1 MASTA
6 WMCGSCPTDCS
17 LLPMNGEHE
26 APEATPVK
34 ILVVVGT
41 RPEAI
46 KLVPMILAL
55 KESDLF
61 IPQVVSTGQHQDM
74 VKEVFELAGIEI
86 DFNLWVGGARS
97 ELNDRVREVMGRLD
111 DFVRVQYGADGTV
124 KQEEVA
130 AGDYPMAIMVQGDTT
145 SAFAAALA
153 AFHLR
158 IPVIHLEAGLRTG
171 SNLTPF
177 PEELNRELI
186 TCIAA
191 FNLAPTS
198 HNLEN
203 LVREN
208 VPVSQIFI
216 TGNTGIDSLQWAAG
230 LEVEFSDPIVGEI
243 CASDRRVVTVTA
255 HRRENWGEGIDGI
268 SAGIR
273 LLAIEHPDTY
283 FVIPQHPNPAV
294 REQWANLNDLPNIC
308 LTDALSYPEFAR
320 LMVRSFLLI
329 TDSGGIQEEAPS
341 LGKPVLV
348 CRDSTERGE
357 GIEAGTLKLVGT
369 EPASIQAGADL
380 LLRDE
385 NAYREMSEAD
395 NPYGDG
401 HASERI
407 VAALT
412 NLYIGGPMPQPFRS
426 SYSRNAVIKASGY
439 TLPAAA
445 TGRLD
450 PALVPEAERHHEE
463 VVVDPVGLLW
473 SEFGTITE
481 KWFRT

>member
-1 MASTA
+1 MMANPSDVE
-6 WMCGSCPTDCS
+6 P
-17 LLPMNGEHE
+17 
-26 APEATPVK
+26 TPVK
-34 ILVVVGT
+34 ILVVCGT

-46 KLVPMILAL
+46 KLVPMIMAL
-55 KESDLF
+55 KESPVF
-61 IPQVVSTGQHQDM
+61 VPKVVSTGQHHEM
-74 VKEVFELAGIEI
+74 VNEVFELAGI
-86 DFNLWVGGARS
+86 DVDYNLWVGGSRS

-111 DFVRVQYGADGTV
+111 DFVRVEYGADGTV
-124 KQEEVA
+124 KQEEVVS
-130 AGDYPMAIMVQGDTT
+130 GDYPMAILVHGDTT

-158 IPVIHLEAGLRTG
+158 IPVVHVEAGLRTG

-191 FNLAPTS
+191 FHLAPTS

-216 TGNTGIDSLQWAAG
+216 TGNTGIDALQWAAG
-230 LEVEFSDPIVGEI
+230 LEVEFSDQTVGEI
-243 CASDRRVVTVTA
+243 CATDRRIVVITA
-255 HRRENWGEGIDGI
+255 HRRENWGAGLDGI
-268 SAGIR
+268 ASGIR
-273 LLAIEHPDTY
+273 LLAVDNPDVY

-294 REQWANLNDLPNIC
+294 RKQWESLGDLANVC
-308 LTDALSYPEFAR
+308 LTDSQSYPEFAR
-320 LMVRSFLLI
+320 LMARSYLVI

-348 CRDSTERGE
+348 CRESTERGE
-357 GIEAGTLKLVGT
+357 GVEAGTLRMVGT
-369 EPASIQAGADL
+369 DPARIHAEATEL
-380 LLRDE
+380 LNDPE
-385 NAYREMSEAD
+385 AYRQISESE

-401 HASERI
+401 SASERI

-412 NLYIGGPMPQPFRS
+412 NLYLGGPMPEPFRS
-426 SYSRNAVIKASGY
+426 SYSRNAVIEAAGY
-439 TLPAAA
+439 TLPA
-445 TGRLD
+445 TVTNRLD

-463 VVVDPVGLLW
+463 AAADPVVNIW

-481 KWFRT
+481 KWFQR

>member
-1 MASTA
+1 MLADGRIEDA
-6 WMCGSCPTDCS
+6 
-17 LLPMNGEHE
+17 
-26 APEATPVK
+26 APVK

-55 KESDLF
+55 KASTHF
-61 IPQVVSTGQHQDM
+61 IPQIVSTGQHQDM
-74 VKEVFELAGIEI
+74 VKEVFELAGIKI
-86 DFNLWVGGARS
+86 DFNLWVGGSRN

-111 DFVRVQYGADGTV
+111 DFVRVEYGADGTV
-124 KQEEVA
+124 KQEEVV
-130 AGDYPMAIMVQGDTT
+130 AGEYPMAILVHGDTT

-158 IPVIHLEAGLRTG
+158 IPVIHVEAGLRTG

-216 TGNTGIDSLQWAAG
+216 TGNTGIDALQWASA
-230 LEVEFSDPIVGEI
+230 LDVEFSDPIVGEI
-243 CASDRRVVTVTA
+243 CATDRRVVTVTA
-255 HRRENWGEGIDGI
+255 HRRENWGKGLDGI
-268 SAGIR
+268 ATGIR
-273 LLAIEHPDTY
+273 MLAVEHPDVY
-283 FVIPQHPNPAV
+283 FVIPQHPNPEV
-294 REQWANLNDLPNIC
+294 RKQWENLKDVPNVC
-308 LTDALSYPEFAR
+308 LTDAASYPEFAR
-320 LMVRSFLLI
+320 LMTRSYVII

-348 CRDSTERGE
+348 CRESTEREE

-369 EPASIQAGADL
+369 DPARIQAEADL
-380 LLRDE
+380 LLKDE
-385 NAYREMSEAD
+385 QAYRAMSEAD

-412 NLYIGGPMPQPFRS
+412 NLYIGGPMPEPFRS
-426 SYSRNAVIKASGY
+426 TYSRRAVIEASGY
-439 TLPAAA
+439 KLPAA
-445 TGRLD
+445 TTDRLD
-450 PALVPEAERHHEE
+450 PALVPEAERHHGEA
-463 VVVDPVGLLW
+463 VVDPVGNLW
-473 SEFGTITE
+473 AEFGTITE